1 MLREQQEN
9 IAREIEDVQAQNS
22 KLSRLVNRSNVKAV
36 EQAEK
41 AKVDAMNKVDEEKQ
55 KTFMAKKNCREEIDR
70 INKKTNIKVACMKW
84 KLKFWQIVS
93 VGTVVM
99 GMLIGWML

>member
-9 IAREIEDVQAQNS
+9 IARKIEDVQAQNS
-22 KLSRLVNRSNVKAV
+22 KLSRLVNMSNVKAV

-70 INKKTNIKVACMKW
+70 INKKTNIKVACMKRE
-84 KLKFWQIVS
+84 LKFWQIVS